1 MWFFCWIPFVVRCF
15 NIHPCIIFLTI
26 AFISFLVFH
35 SSSFLSIG
43 LSVWSLSCRRYDNDD
58 DDTVG
63 ELGLHTL
70 TRELS
75 SLDPTPSISRAPSIK
90 NLQDSATTAT
100 QEPSNDQP
108 HLTIDPLAEPISTE
122 TEPLSINLPLS
133 NNNIGTPSRGGSA
146 KPTARGSHPKN
157 CHFFVLFTPR

>member
-1 MWFFCWIPFVVRCF
+1 MLFDVSTS
-15 NIHPCIIFLTI
+15 IH
-26 AFISFLVFH
+26 A
-35 SSSFLSIG
+35 SSFLPLLLFPFLSFFLSFSFFSIK

-75 SLDPTPSISRAPSIK
+75 SLDATPSISRAPSIK

-146 KPTARGSHPKN
+146 LPTARGSHTTQH
-157 CHFFVLFTPR
+157 CLFCFLFTPH